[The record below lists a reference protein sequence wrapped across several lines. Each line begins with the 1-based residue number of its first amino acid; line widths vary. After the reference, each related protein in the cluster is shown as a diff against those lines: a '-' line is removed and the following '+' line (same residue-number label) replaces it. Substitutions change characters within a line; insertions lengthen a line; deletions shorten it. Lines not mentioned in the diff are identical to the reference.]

1 MDKKEKTIVYTA
13 ISVWLVWAIS
23 LFLYAHY
30 ILKV

>member
-1 MDKKEKTIVYTA
+1 MDKKEKAIVYTA
-13 ISVWLVWAIS
+13 ISVWLVWAVS

>member
-1 MDKKEKTIVYTA
+1 MDKKEKVIVYTA
-13 ISVWLVWAIS
+13 ISVWLVWAVS

>member
-13 ISVWLVWAIS
+13 ISVWLIWAVS
-23 LFLYAHY
+23 LFIYAHY